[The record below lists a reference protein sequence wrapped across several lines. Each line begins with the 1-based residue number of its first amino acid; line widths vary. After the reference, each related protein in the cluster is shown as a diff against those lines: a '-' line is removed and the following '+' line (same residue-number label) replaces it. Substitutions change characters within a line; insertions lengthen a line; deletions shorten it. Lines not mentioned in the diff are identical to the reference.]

1 MTSNQILEAVS
12 NSCTFLATHPLI
24 PASTIKTAQPKGLP
38 QECGEVFSK
47 IGKSIEVVYL
57 RYFVPY
63 IDYDKFEWFPA
74 TKPINYISPL
84 NLRRID
90 NNYESGRYLFEPR
103 EQDIIGKLRDL
114 WNLVVA

>member
-12 NSCTFLATHPLI
+12 NSCTFLATHPLL

-38 QECGEVFSK
+38 QECGEVFRK

-57 RYFVPY
+57 LCRLPY

-74 TKPINYISPL
+74 TKPINYISSL

-90 NNYESGRYLFEPR
+90 NNYESGRYLFELR
-103 EQDIIGKLRDL
+103 EQDITTYVLSL
-114 WNLVVA
+114 AN